1 MPHSG
6 TSSRSYSGRTLK
18 ILWGRAAGRCAVPEC
33 RIELFADATEHDPIV
48 LIGDIAH
55 IEAASNQGPRANATS
70 LVGSRDEYENLI
82 LLCKN
87 CHARLDGQK
96 HTNTFELIRQLKA
109 DHEAWVREALPERGR
124 STVGWRVLVL
134 QGTAPIDAELATQAL
149 SPDFAAGQPVVIT
162 VPMPATDWPGF
173 GRQIGAEVRTL
184 LMPADPY
191 DSRFAVFPLAPVSA
205 CIALGYMLTNRPR
218 VRLFQF
224 HRDAQ
229 NWVWPTTSPA
239 CASLEVNGLPKDN
252 APSAGPIILCF
263 RLSAQIQRADL
274 PAALAREAA
283 CVVDISI
290 PSPTTAWLQ
299 KPDQLE
305 DLGRTVRCVFESVLA
320 TRPRATAWHIFYAG
334 PAPGA
339 VKVGQQLN
347 PTMSPPVQLYEFNRS
362 VTPPYSASMM
372 LGGLA

>member
-1 MPHSG
+1 MTSSG
-6 TSSRSYSGRTLK
+6 TSSRSYSDRTLK

-48 LIGDIAH
+48 LIGEIAH
-55 IEAASNQGPRANATS
+55 IEAASNRGPRANTTS

-96 HTNTFELIRQLKA
+96 NTNTVELIRQLKV

-124 STVGWRVLVL
+124 STVGWRVLIL
-134 QGTAPIDAELATQAL
+134 QGTAPIDADLAVQAL
-149 SPDFAAGQPVVIT
+149 SPDFAAGPPAPIN
-162 VPMPATDWPGF
+162 VPMPATDWPAV
-173 GRQIGAEVRTL
+173 GRQIGDNVRTL
-184 LMPADPY
+184 LASVDPF

-205 CIALGYMLTNRPR
+205 CIALGYLLTNRPR

-224 HRDAQ
+224 HRDRQ
-229 NWVWPTTSPA
+229 NWVWPTTVTAPTR
-239 CASLEVNGLPKDN
+239 LQVDGLPSD
-252 APSAGPIILCF
+252 STSTSGPVVVCLH
-263 RLSAQIQRADL
+263 LSARIHQTDL
-274 PAALAREAA
+274 PATLAEAI
-283 CVVDISI
+283 CTVDISI
-290 PSPTTAWLQ
+290 PTPTTAWLQ
-299 KPDQLE
+299 SADQLE
-305 DLGRTVRCVFESVLA
+305 DLGRTAREVFESLLA

-362 VTPPYSASMM
+362 ISPPYSASMM